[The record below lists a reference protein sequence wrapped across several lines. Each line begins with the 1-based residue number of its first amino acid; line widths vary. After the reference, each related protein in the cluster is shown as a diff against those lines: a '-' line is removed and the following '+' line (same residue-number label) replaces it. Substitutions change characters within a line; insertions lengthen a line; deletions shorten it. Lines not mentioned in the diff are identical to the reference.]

1 MLQRKLGALGDFTEA
16 LLDVVQDKR
25 AYRVEIAII
34 ALIAFEAVLSLFN
47 VLAR

>member
-34 ALIAFEAVLSLFN
+34 EAVLSLFN